1 MFMIQRDLVHIEHV
15 KYITLGMWSTP
26 HCLTENTH
34 YIVRFLPFLFRNLSA
49 CGSYEICNL
58 LVEQDVMTP
67 LAALL
72 QEVWNILQNPLSV
85 VFVCPK
91 YGVEFC

>member
-1 MFMIQRDLVHIEHV
+1 
-15 KYITLGMWSTP
+15 
-26 HCLTENTH
+26 
-34 YIVRFLPFLFRNLSA
+34 LSA

-72 QEVWNILQNPLSV
+72 QEVWNILLNPLSV
-85 VFVCPK
+85 MFVHPK
-91 YGVEFC
+91 HGLEFLLEMHVLVKR